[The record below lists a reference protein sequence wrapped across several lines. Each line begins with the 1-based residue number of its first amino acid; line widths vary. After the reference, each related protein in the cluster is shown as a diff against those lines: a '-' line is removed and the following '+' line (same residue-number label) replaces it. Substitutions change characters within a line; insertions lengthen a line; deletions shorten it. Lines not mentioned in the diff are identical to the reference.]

1 MNEWRI
7 ALDSRN
13 QISLNSY
20 LVENSMIP
28 QFFDLQVFFQL
39 HNSEKWEG

>member
-1 MNEWRI
+1 MFIGTFKRLKENSLVTMNELRI
-7 ALDSRN
+7 DLYSRN

-28 QFFDLQVFFQL
+28 
-39 HNSEKWEG
+39 